1 MAKLINIENP
11 VIYVVAPKSY
21 IVEVGGNCLQVNSS
35 QPITF
40 AKALWRLDDKQS
52 EKEDK
57 Q

>member
-11 VIYVVAPKSY
+11 GIYVVAPKSC

-52 EKEDK
+52 EKED
-57 Q
+57 